1 MLKYLK
7 IYLTKQLFEI
17 SFVFIYVDII
27 GGSVCGS
34 LPPPSGLIRSHN
46 NKNHKP
52 QKMNKIKLTTKELDK
67 TFPMSLLT
75 QLQPEE
81 LMNVQMFQIKALT
94 IGVTSDEIDDVI
106 KFVLN

>member
-1 MLKYLK
+1 
-7 IYLTKQLFEI
+7 
-17 SFVFIYVDII
+17 
-27 GGSVCGS
+27 
-34 LPPPSGLIRSHN
+34 
-46 NKNHKP
+46 
-52 QKMNKIKLTTKELDK
+52 MNKIKLTTKELDK
-67 TFPMSLLT
+67 AFPMSLLI

>member
-1 MLKYLK
+1 
-7 IYLTKQLFEI
+7 
-17 SFVFIYVDII
+17 
-27 GGSVCGS
+27 
-34 LPPPSGLIRSHN
+34 
-46 NKNHKP
+46 
-52 QKMNKIKLTTKELDK
+52 MNKIKLTTKELDK